1 MISPIVKLEEYVEYI
16 YPNSNNE
23 TYMSYFYKAD
33 KTENIV
39 AKYKSED
46 LYGNDFKWSLN
57 NNEDVKVEYSSL
69 MGLDWELYPVEK
81 NGNTYFKIQN
91 RWTGCFMSVVE
102 CEVENNKKIIVSQ
115 SQEDNNDSILWKIET
130 VKN

>member
-1 MISPIVKLEEYVEYI
+1 
-16 YPNSNNE
+16 
-23 TYMSYFYKAD
+23 
-33 KTENIV
+33 
-39 AKYKSED
+39 
-46 LYGNDFKWSLN
+46 
-57 NNEDVKVEYSSL
+57 

-91 RWTGCFMSVVE
+91 RWTGCFMCIE
-102 CEVENNKKIIVSQ
+102 EKDGKIIVSQ